1 MHYLLDENGRREWT
15 RNLQHDFI
23 TLFRDVMR
31 EPGESAE
38 DAGVHHQPLL
48 PSTSPRC
55 LPPAA
60 TSYSSTQAPPP
71 TPGS

>member
-15 RNLQHDFI
+15 RHLQHDFI
-23 TLFRDVMR
+23 TLFRDALR
-31 EPGESAE
+31 EHPADLPKMLEFITN
-38 DAGVHHQPLL
+38 PCF

-60 TSYSSTQAPPP
+60 TGYSWTQAPP